1 MKEQKRDKEFDKK
14 IIDCIQ
20 KNYSFYAWKSLNG
33 NIEKCELKGK
43 AIRCDYGEIELEA
56 RLGSEKQLENVV
68 SGNRKI
74 SMYIPEMG
82 ISFWAQLKNVSAD
95 GKIKI
100 VIPEEYGI
108 HERRKHERV
117 VPENKCYVTLEI
129 KSQMYKKAIYDLSM
143 GGFAIILPK
152 TEKVGIAKDA
162 VFNSATLDIPG
173 IKNKIKVKVI
183 CVSSFAFDRFRFSE
197 LPYGGYKIA
206 FCFKDLSPESKKVID
221 EFMLTELLNQS
232 SRKKAN

>member
-33 NIEKCELKGK
+33 VIEKCELKGK
-43 AIRCDYGEIELEA
+43 AIRCEYGEIELEA
-56 RLGSEKQLENVV
+56 RVGSEKELENVV

-74 SMYIPEMG
+74 SIYIPEMG
-82 ISFWAQLKNVSAD
+82 ISFLAPLKNISAD
-95 GKIKI
+95 GKLKI

-117 VPENKCYVTLEI
+117 IPEKKCFVTLEI
-129 KSQMYKKAIYDLSM
+129 KSQNYKKAIYDLSM

-152 TEKVGIAKDA
+152 TERLSIAKDTLFASA
-162 VFNSATLDIPG
+162 VFELPG
-173 IKNKIKVKVI
+173 IKEKIKAKVI
-183 CVSSFAFDRFRFSE
+183 CVSSFAFDRFRFAE
-197 LPYGGYKIA
+197 LPYGGYKLA
-206 FCFKDLSPESKKVID
+206 FCFKELSIESKKVLD
-221 EFMLTELLNQS
+221 EFILNELLNQS
-232 SRKKAN
+232 TRKKAN